1 MWKFL
6 KNELE
11 IFVPRKRGVSIFET
25 DLMYDK
31 RWRKKPKY
39 GMLIVYL
46 VLFALLLILAGH
58 DWSAK
63 ETPTHNE
70 LTFLV

>member
-1 MWKFL
+1 M
-6 KNELE
+6 N
-11 IFVPRKRGVSIFET
+11 IFDT

-39 GMLIVYL
+39 GKWLVFLIIL
-46 VLFALLLILAGH
+46 VICLVVIAHNRASKEIH
-58 DWSAK
+58 DYV
-63 ETPTHNE
+63 TTHNE